1 MASTIK
7 CRKRGGTTILSQLRI
22 ADLINTKAVVDY
34 VFERQNENGG
44 FTFCRGT
51 ESNAQDTYYALK
63 ILEMLSVSPDNTERT
78 VHFLQGLQREDGN
91 FDSVKVAYYVVESL
105 SQLGAALTKPL
116 DSILQFFHAILKG
129 LESPSTYVEIVSEI
143 ENLHFAVELLHKLN
157 FPFNEKQVGKQVLSL
172 RNNDGSFGSTMH
184 SQIASTYHALETL
197 KIMDY
202 DVRSLCDTLRWIR
215 RCEVPTGGFVS
226 SPELSSMYIEDIYYG
241 VKALEVLNESFR
253 YPLGTLELIA
263 KFQNP
268 NGGFRRS
275 VFLGISDFES
285 TYYALSC
292 IKTVLLS
299 SKER

>member
-7 CRKRGGTTILSQLRI
+7 CHRRGGTTILSQLRI
-22 ADLINTKAVVDY
+22 ADLIDTNGVVDY
-34 VFERQNENGG
+34 VFKRQNEDGG

-63 ILEMLSVSPDNTERT
+63 ILETLSVNPDNTERT

-116 DSILQFFHAILKG
+116 NSLLQFFHAILKG

-215 RCEVPTGGFVS
+215 RCEISSGVFVS
-226 SPELSSMYIEDIYYG
+226 SPDVATSYLEDTYFG
-241 VKALEVLNESFR
+241 VKALEVLNERLR
-253 YPLGTLELIA
+253 YPKETLKYIV

-275 VFLGISDFES
+275 IFLGISDLES
-285 TYYALSC
+285 TYQALSS
-292 IKTVLLS
+292 IRSVLNM
-299 SKER
+299 

>member
-129 LESPSTYVEIVSEI
+129 LKSPSTYVEIVSEI
-143 ENLHFAVELLHKLN
+143 ENLHFAIELLYKLN
-157 FPFNEKQVGKQVLSL
+157 FPFNKKQVGKQVLSL
-172 RNNDGSFGSTMH
+172 RNNGGSFGSTRH
-184 SQIASTYHALETL
+184 SQIASTYHALGTL

-202 DVRSLCDTLRWIR
+202 DVRSLRDTLRWIR
-215 RCEVPTGGFVS
+215 RCEVPSMGFVS
-226 SPELSSMYIEDIYYG
+226 SPDVATSYLEATYFG
-241 VKALEVLNESFR
+241 VKALEVLDESLS
-253 YPLGTLELIA
+253 YPKETLKYIV

-275 VFLGISDFES
+275 QFLGISDLES
-285 TYYALSC
+285 TYHALSC
-292 IKTVLLS
+292 VKTIFS
-299 SKER
+299 FPKR